1 MRPDIEKN
9 SITVHYISGYADLAN
24 LISSDVDGDTA
35 IFQSFSALAS
45 QDLLYMQSE
54 VAGLEAKLRDID
66 QQDERDFQERESWP
80 MVSLASRDWGVLVQE
95 ANTPH
100 SPMQARLKQRMD
112 LIITIRQKLKQYRE
126 ALLLESAILALRKPS
141 KQAHNAF
148 LRRFWN
154 EGDGRRR
161 ISTLDGHS
169 KFLYEDHTQLVALK
183 RVDNEDRL
191 TQLLKKHCPW
201 VFKVARVKT
210 QSTGIEYFSAR
221 RMSLVVN
228 LITVVLA
235 AGLLFGAIYNL
246 YYVRREQVKL
256 GLIAGYTLTFA
267 LSISLI
273 SNARRAEIFGACAAY
288 AAVLVVFVSGDLGN
302 NRAPR

>member
-9 SITVHYISGYADLAN
+9 IITVHYISGYADLAN
-24 LISSDVDGDTA
+24 LISSDADA
-35 IFQSFSALAS
+35 
-45 QDLLYMQSE
+45 E
-54 VAGLEAKLRDID
+54 LEAKLQDID

-80 MVSLASRDWGVLVQE
+80 MVSLASRNWGVLVQE

-100 SPMQARLKQRMD
+100 SPMQARLRERMD

-126 ALLLESAILALRKPS
+126 ALLLESAILGLRKPS

-154 EGDGRRR
+154 EGDGQCR

-169 KFLYEDHTQLVALK
+169 KFLYEDHKELVALK

-191 TQLLKKHCPW
+191 TQLLKKHRPR

-210 QSTGIEYFSAR
+210 QSTGIEYFSAQ

-228 LITVVLA
+228 LITIVLA

-246 YYVRREQVKL
+246 YYIRREQVKL
-256 GLIAGYTLTFA
+256 GLIAG
-267 LSISLI
+267 
-273 SNARRAEIFGACAAY
+273 
-288 AAVLVVFVSGDLGN
+288 
-302 NRAPR
+302 